1 MRNILLILFLF
12 LLFSCKKEEKPVE
25 NYIYYEWQGKSNSGQ
40 ASTTGLEVTYTYSN
54 EYKPQR
60 IVSPNNGKHTS
71 LVAYN
76 GVIPVQKGFV
86 ATIKVKNNCKPL
98 ACYIKPVLRIYTGGI
113 ISTDAGRNSYY
124 WYLAKEDSSINLVDS
139 LTISYIVK

>member
-12 LLFSCKKEEKPVE
+12 LLFSCKKELKREEVAIK
-25 NYIYYEWQGKSNSGQ
+25 YEWNGKSNSGQ
-40 ASTTGLEVTYTYSN
+40 ASNIGLEVTYTFSSN
-54 EYKPQR
+54 DKPMR
-60 IVSPNNGKHTS
+60 IVTDNNRVQISSP
-71 LVAYN
+71 
-76 GVIPVQKGFV
+76 IPVEKGFI
-86 ATIKVKNNCKPL
+86 AMLKVKNNCKPL

-113 ISTDAGRNSYY
+113 ISNNAGTNSYY

>member
-12 LLFSCKKEEKPVE
+12 LLFSCKKEEKSVE

-40 ASTTGLEVTYTYSN
+40 ASNTGLEVTYTYSN
-54 EYKPQR
+54 EYKPVR
-60 IVSPNNGKHTS
+60 IVTPNNGKHTS
-71 LVAYN
+71 LIALT
-76 GVIPVQKGFV
+76 GVIPVQKGFI

-113 ISTDAGRNSYY
+113 ISTDAGNNSYY
-124 WYLAKEDSSINLVDS
+124 WYLAKEDSSVSIVDS

>member
-12 LLFSCKKEEKPVE
+12 LLFSCKKEETPVE

-54 EYKPQR
+54 EYNSQR
-60 IVSPNNGKHTS
+60 IVTPNNGKHTS
-71 LVAYN
+71 SLYN
-76 GVIPVQKGFV
+76 NGPIRVEKGFV
-86 ATIKVKNNCKPL
+86 AIIKVKNNCKPL
-98 ACYIKPVLRIYTGGI
+98 ACYIKPVLRIYEGGLI
-113 ISTDAGRNSYY
+113 KGSVKDYY
-124 WYLAKEDSSINLVDS
+124 WDPKKEDSSTSIVDS